1 MSGLFDMNEYR
12 TQTFVDELL
21 GRKGKMIDL
30 EERTRKQV
38 DIEKKK
44 WENRKTWDFTKFVKA
59 DWKWC
64 GCMA

>member
-44 WENRKTWDFTKFVKA
+44 
-59 DWKWC
+59 
-64 GCMA
+64 